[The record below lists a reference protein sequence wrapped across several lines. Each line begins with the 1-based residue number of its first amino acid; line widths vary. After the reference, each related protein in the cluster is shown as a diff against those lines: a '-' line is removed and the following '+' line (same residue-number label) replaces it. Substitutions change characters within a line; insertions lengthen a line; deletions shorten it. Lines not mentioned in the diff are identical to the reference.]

1 VRVLCAVA
9 VLALAAPGLAPAH
22 ERGGVMRDATAA
34 LAQGVSFVDSDA
46 SPTLGEL
53 DADRLRRRLET
64 TDREIRVAVLPAE
77 ASEEVAAGTVAG
89 ELDRRGTV
97 IASVGGRIQVA
108 SADIDAHRTEAIR
121 RAAVAAHPSSEL
133 YATLDDLVTRIDA
146 EPARAPRKRN
156 WPAIALATL
165 LSVVAAV
172 LLVRRRAR
180 DGR

>member
-1 VRVLCAVA
+1 MRTLAA
-9 VLALAAPGLAPAH
+9 AALAALVAATPAFGH
-22 ERGGVMRDATAA
+22 ERGGVVRDAKAA
-34 LAQGVSFVDSDA
+34 LGEGVIYVDPDA

-97 IASVGGRIQVA
+97 IASVGGRIEVA
-108 SADIDAHRTEAIR
+108 SAEIDADRTEAIR

-156 WPAIALATL
+156 WPAIVSATL
-165 LSVVAAV
+165 LSVVAAA
-172 LLVRRRAR
+172 LLVRRRRAPSR
-180 DGR
+180 

>member
-1 VRVLCAVA
+1 MA

-34 LAQGVSFVDSDA
+34 LAQGVIFVDSDA

-146 EPARAPRKRN
+146 EPAPAPRKRN